1 MNVPFQAFSRGFMAY
16 GIDFS
21 AMHSLRSALIFA
33 IGMVI
38 FQVITYLFAGIFAQ
52 DVLGAA
58 VFYPPSPDA
67 LCFLR
72 DPSSPDVQA
81 LIIPAQI
88 LRGLLFAAVLLPFR
102 KTIWNYGRVRGGL
115 LMGTILFVLTY
126 VAASGGMIEH
136 MVYFIPVPSSFYAI
150 TFVEVLIQTMLLG
163 LLVMWWE
170 GRLNRDFYIPQEEP
184 PVYIE

>member
-1 MNVPFQAFSRGFMAY
+1 MFRHQSRGMQN
-16 GIDFS
+16 
-21 AMHSLRSALIFA
+21 LRSVLIFA
-33 IGMVI
+33 LGMVI
-38 FQVITYLFAGIFAQ
+38 FQVITYFFAGILAQ
-52 DVLGAA
+52 NVFGAS

-72 DPSSPDVQA
+72 DPGSASVQG

-102 KTIWNYGRVRGGL
+102 KTIWSFGQVRGGL
-115 LMGTILFVLTY
+115 LIGGVLFILGY

-136 MVYFIPVPSSFYAI
+136 MVYYIPIPPSFYTI
-150 TFVEVLIQTMLLG
+150 TFVEVLIQTLLLG

-170 GRLNRDFYIPQEEP
+170 GRMNRDFYTAREEP
-184 PVYIE
+184 PIYIE